1 MMNSPI
7 KSYLEQYRRFKSIL
21 RIAKRIF
28 QFSKFLLPI
37 LILIV
42 FIEGIF
48 YNPISVRS
56 LLTAYLSVGVFS
68 LIVYIILE
76 WIFHRY
82 QFFGNSADD
91 TLANDIGQKYP
102 HIKDRLLNALQLD
115 AQIDTNLKGK
125 DLAEAAISQIRK
137 EVDLLPSKTTF
148 ESIPKRLKRDFS
160 YIFAGIILLFILT
173 FDFSTSSINR
183 LIQPNKHFDAPKPFT
198 LTSLSNHV
206 DALGGDTI
214 SVSIA
219 GFGNS
224 PDSIS
229 IIWNDRQG
237 EHKSTAHE
245 SGQVYTFTFPHIR
258 QNIIWYAQFE
268 NNKFFSSWDVIK
280 TNPDTIFVTDRPIIE
295 SVNFTIIPPSY
306 TGESVKNHPGNITN
320 LQLLSGSKVHIEAE
334 ASKLLDKAW
343 IHLTGAE
350 AKDFNIQGSSISNT
364 LTFNSSITGAL
375 YCKDKNDVENL
386 NPTHYRFNVYNDS
399 APDILVTSPEFE
411 FELDESNGFN
421 ITFQSS
427 DDYGF
432 SSAWIEYKL
441 IAPYY
446 LGTQDT
452 SIYKR
457 EIRELSTSVRS
468 QQVVHY
474 WDMNHLQPAP
484 EDEIHFTI
492 HIADNNTVTGPSVSV
507 TPAFIGRYPSIEDM
521 FKQLEEDQEQVEEYT
536 DEMVSDLED
545 VQDLVESLQLEMLKS
560 DEMSW
565 EQQQKAESAIQ
576 EMQEVFNQLE
586 DIQETVEQIQE
597 QAEKN
602 NLVSDK
608 LTEKFDKFQELL
620 DSIMTP
626 ELMAAMEKMQEAM
639 QNMDMQE
646 MLDALEDFDYDLEAF
661 EEQLDRFIDM
671 FEQAIAEQKMDEVI
685 KRLEQLTEEQ
695 QSITENI
702 KNEDNP
708 DLQDLASRERRQEEQ
723 FKGLEDAM
731 EAAAKAMEE
740 LSNDAAQ
747 QMANLKDSDLTQE
760 TKSDIK
766 SARKNMQNKN
776 KSESEKL
783 AEAAKENLDEM
794 LGKAKEIQEQ
804 FQEDTVD
811 EMMDAFLAVVR
822 NILYISQAQEKLVQF
837 TEALNSRN
845 PNLPIA
851 ASKQNKIKRE
861 NLQLMSQMLELSKKT
876 FYITPAISRALGRT
890 TVAMDKAIGE
900 LEQKQAVKSK
910 KAQKGALDGLN
921 ETAYLLLLAMEEMQK
936 SGSASGFE
944 SYMEQLEGMS
954 EKQKGINKG
963 TMQMGQMGMM
973 AQQQMMQGLQ
983 GQQEALQEALQEM
996 MKEMPGGDTP
1006 GSLSKAEQDM
1016 EEVINDFKRNQVTR
1030 KTMERQEQILSRM
1043 LDSQKSMTQ
1052 RDFSEKRKSSS
1063 GGEFNYD
1070 GPTGLPVDK
1079 GQRDLLLIN
1088 AMESAL
1094 QEGHPREYQ
1103 QMMKHYFRSLQEA
1116 SEQANE

>member
-1 MMNSPI
+1 MNSPI
-7 KSYLEQYRRFKSIL
+7 TSYLQAYRQWTAKL
-21 RIAKRIF
+21 RIVNSGV
-28 QFSKFLLPI
+28 QFVKFCLPLLTLII
-37 LILIV
+37 LM
-42 FIEGIF
+42 EAIF
-48 YNPISVRS
+48 YNSIQVRS
-56 LLTAYLSVGVFS
+56 HLMAYLLGGIFSVVGY
-68 LIVYIILE
+68 LILE
-76 WIFHRY
+76 WVLHRY
-82 QFFGNSADD
+82 QFFGNSTDD
-91 TLANDIGQKYP
+91 VLANEIGRVHP
-102 HIKDRLLNALQLD
+102 HIKDRLLNSLQLD
-115 AQIDTNLKGK
+115 AQIKTDPKGK
-125 DLAEAAISQIRK
+125 DLAEAAILQIRK
-137 EVDLLPSKTTF
+137 DVDTLPTQTIYA
-148 ESIPKRLKRDFS
+148 SIPQKLKREIS
-160 YIFAGIILLFILT
+160 YVMGGLSILFLLT
-173 FDFSTSSINR
+173 FSFSTAAINR
-183 LIQPNKHFDAPKPFT
+183 IIHPHQHFHAPVPFT

-206 DALGGDTI
+206 DVLGGDTI

-219 GFGNS
+219 GIGDL

-229 IIWNDRQG
+229 IVWNDKQG
-237 EHKSTAHE
+237 EHRATAHE
-245 SGQVYTFTFPHIR
+245 SGELYTFTFPNIR
-258 QNIIWYAQFE
+258 QNLVWHGQFE
-268 NNKFFSSWDVIK
+268 NDRFFSPWNVIK
-280 TNPDTIFVTDRPIIE
+280 TNSDTIFVTDRPIIE

-306 TGESVKNHPGNITN
+306 TGESASSHPGNITN
-320 LQLLSGSKVHIEAE
+320 LQLLAGSKVQIQAT
-334 ASKLLDKAW
+334 ASKPLQKAW
-343 IHLTGAE
+343 IHLEGAGE
-350 AKDFNIQGSSISNT
+350 RKFNLRGTSMESTLTLGSSV
-364 LTFNSSITGAL
+364 TGAL
-375 YCKDKNDVENL
+375 FCKDENGVENL
-386 NPTHYRFNVYNDS
+386 NPTYYRFNVYHDS

-421 ITFQSS
+421 ITFQTS

-446 LGTQDT
+446 LGAQDT
-452 SIYKR
+452 SIHRR

-492 HIADNNTVTGPSVSV
+492 HIADNNTVTGPSIST
-507 TPAFIGRYPSIEDM
+507 TPLFIGRYPSIEDM
-521 FKQLEEDQEQVEEYT
+521 FKQLEAEEEQVEAYA
-536 DEMVSDLED
+536 DEMASDLED

-565 EQQQKAESAIQ
+565 EQQQKAEETIQ
-576 EMQEVFNQLE
+576 QMQEVFNQLE
-586 DIQETVEQIQE
+586 DIQETVQKMQE

-620 DSIMTP
+620 ESIMTP

-639 QNMDMQE
+639 QNMDMKE

-671 FEQAIAEQKMDEVI
+671 FEQAIAEQKMDEVV

-695 QSITENI
+695 QAITEELKTDPSANMQ
-702 KNEDNP
+702 E
-708 DLQDLASRERRQEEQ
+708 LASRERRQEEQ

-731 EAAAKAMEE
+731 EAAAKAMKE
-740 LSNDAAQ
+740 LSDEAAQ
-747 QMANLKDSDLTQE
+747 QMAELKDSELTQE
-760 TKSDIK
+760 TKSEIN
-766 SARKNMQNKN
+766 SARKDMQNDDKDA
-776 KSESEKL
+776 SDESAESAKEKL
-783 AEAAKENLDEM
+783 EEM
-794 LGKAKEIQEQ
+794 LAKAKEIQQQ

-822 NILYISQAQEKLVQF
+822 NILYISQAQEKLVSY
-837 TEALNSRN
+837 TETLNSRN

-890 TVAMDKAIGE
+890 TVAMDRAIGE
-900 LEQKQAVKSK
+900 LEQKQTVKSK

-921 ETAYLLLLAMEEMQK
+921 ETAYLLLLAMEEMQA

-954 EKQKGINKG
+954 EQQKGINKG

-983 GQQEALQEALQEM
+983 GQQEALQQALQEM

-1006 GSLSKAEQDM
+1006 GGLSKAEQDM

-1052 RDFSEKRKSSS
+1052 RDFSEKRKSKS
-1063 GGEFNYD
+1063 GGEFDYD
-1070 GPTGLPVDK
+1070 GPTGLPSDK
-1079 GQRDLLLIN
+1079 GQRDLFLIN

-1094 QEGHPREYQ
+1094 QEGHSREYQ
-1103 QMMKHYFRSLQEA
+1103 QMMKHYFRGLQEA
-1116 SEQANE
+1116 SEKADE

>member
-1 MMNSPI
+1 MNSPI
-7 KSYLEQYRRFKSIL
+7 KSYLEEYRL
-21 RIAKRIF
+21 RKAKLGIAKSSI
-28 QFSKFLLPI
+28 QFSKFVFPLLA
-37 LILIV
+37 LIV
-42 FIEGIF
+42 SMEVIF
-48 YNPISVRS
+48 YNSIPVRS
-56 LLTAYLSVGVFS
+56 HLTAYLLGGGCS
-68 LIVYIILE
+68 LIGYIILE
-76 WIFHRY
+76 WALHRY
-82 QFFGNSADD
+82 QFFGNSTDGI
-91 TLANDIGQKYP
+91 LANDIGEKHP

-115 AQIDTNLKGK
+115 LQIKTDPKGK
-125 DLAEAAISQIRK
+125 DLAEVAILQIRK
-137 EVDLLPSKTTF
+137 EVDLLPAQTIF
-148 ESIPKRLKRDFS
+148 GSIPQKLKREFS
-160 YIFAGIILLFILT
+160 YLFGGLTLLFLLT
-173 FDFSTSSINR
+173 FNFSTSAINR
-183 LIQPNKHFDAPKPFT
+183 LMHPNQHFDAPIPFT

-206 DALGGDTI
+206 DVLGGDTI

-219 GFGNS
+219 GFGNF

-237 EHKSTAHE
+237 EHRAIAHE
-245 SGQVYTFTFPHIR
+245 SGEIYTFTFPHIR
-258 QNIIWYAQFE
+258 QNVVWHGQFE
-268 NNKFFSSWDVIK
+268 NDKFFSSWDVIK
-280 TNPDTIFVTDRPIIE
+280 TNSDTIFVTDRPIIE
-295 SVNFTIIPPSY
+295 SVSFTIIPPPY
-306 TGESVKNHPGNITN
+306 TGESAKTHPGNITN
-320 LQLLSGSKVHIEAE
+320 LQLLSGSKVHIQAE
-334 ASKLLDKAW
+334 ASKPLQKAW
-343 IHLTGAE
+343 IHLEGAGE
-350 AKDFNIQGSSISNT
+350 KDFNIQRTSISNT
-364 LTFNSSITGAL
+364 LTFSSSVTGAL
-375 YCKDKNDVENL
+375 FCKDENGVENL
-386 NPTHYRFNVYNDS
+386 NPTHYRFNVYHDS

-421 ITFQSS
+421 ITFQTS

-446 LGTQDT
+446 LGGQDT
-452 SIYKR
+452 SVYKR
-457 EIRELSTSVRS
+457 EITELSTSVRS

-492 HIADNNTVTGPSVSV
+492 HIADNNTVTGPSISI
-507 TPAFIGRYPSIEDM
+507 TPPFVGRYPSIEDM
-521 FKQLEEDQEQVEEYT
+521 FKQLEEDEAQVEAYT
-536 DEMVSDLED
+536 DEMVSDLDD

-565 EQQQKAESAIQ
+565 EQQQKAEETIQ
-576 EMQEVFNQLE
+576 QMQEVFNQLE
-586 DIQETVEQIQE
+586 DIQETVQKIQE
-597 QAEKN
+597 QTEKN

-620 DSIMTP
+620 DSIMSP

-685 KRLEQLTEEQ
+685 KRLEQLTKEQ
-695 QSITENI
+695 QAITENLT
-702 KNEDNP
+702 NEPNA
-708 DLQDLASRERRQEEQ
+708 DLQELASRERRQEEQ

-731 EAAAKAMEE
+731 ETAAKAMEE
-740 LSNDAAQ
+740 LSDEAAQ
-747 QMANLKDSDLTQE
+747 QMADLKNSELTQE
-760 TKSDIK
+760 TKSGIN
-766 SARKNMQNKN
+766 SARKNMQNDDKDA
-776 KSESEKL
+776 SEDAAQS
-783 AEAAKENLDEM
+783 AKEKLDEM
-794 LGKAKEIQEQ
+794 LAKAKEIQEQ

-822 NILYISQAQEKLVQF
+822 NILYISQAQEKLVEF
-837 TEALNSRN
+837 TETLNSRN

-851 ASKQNKIKRE
+851 ASQQNKIKRE

-890 TVAMDKAIGE
+890 TVAMDRAIGE
-900 LEQKQAVKSK
+900 LEQKQTVKSK

-954 EKQKGINKG
+954 EQQKGINKG

-983 GQQEALQEALQEM
+983 GQQEALQQALQEM

-1052 RDFSEKRKSSS
+1052 RDFSEKRKSKT
-1063 GGEFNYD
+1063 GNEFSYD
-1070 GPTGLPVDK
+1070 GPTGLPADK
-1079 GQRDLLLIN
+1079 GQRDLFLIN
-1088 AMESAL
+1088 AMEAAL
-1094 QEGHPREYQ
+1094 QEGHSREYQ
-1103 QMMKHYFRSLQEA
+1103 QMMKHYFRGLQEA
-1116 SEQANE
+1116 SEQTSE

>member
-1 MMNSPI
+1 MKNSPI
-7 KSYLEQYRRFKSIL
+7 KSYLEQYRRFKAKLGIIKSSI
-21 RIAKRIF
+21 
-28 QFSKFLLPI
+28 QFSKFLFPLL
-37 LILIV
+37 LIITS
-42 FIEGIF
+42 IEGIF
-48 YNPISVRS
+48 YNPISIRKHLTEY
-56 LLTAYLSVGVFS
+56 LLIGMFS
-68 LIVYIILE
+68 IIGYIILE
-76 WIFHRY
+76 WMLHRY
-82 QFFGNSADD
+82 QFFGNSTDD
-91 TLANDIGQKYP
+91 MLANDIGKEYP
-102 HIKDRLLNALQLD
+102 NIKDRLLNALQLD
-115 AQIDTNLKGK
+115 VQMSTEPKGK
-125 DLAEAAISQIRK
+125 DLAEAAILQIRK
-137 EVDLLPSKTTF
+137 EVDLLPSQTIF
-148 ESIPKRLKRDFS
+148 ESIPQRLKRDFS
-160 YIFAGIILLFILT
+160 YLFGGIILLFMLT
-173 FDFSTSSINR
+173 FNFSISSINR
-183 LIQPNKHFDAPKPFT
+183 LMQPNKHFDAPIPFT
-198 LTSLSNHV
+198 ITSLSNHIN
-206 DALGGDTI
+206 ALGGDTI

-219 GFGNS
+219 GFGNF

-229 IIWNDRQG
+229 IIWNDKQG
-237 EHKSTAHE
+237 EHQATAHE
-245 SGQVYTFTFPHIR
+245 SGQVYTFTFPQIR
-258 QNIIWYAQFE
+258 QNIIWHAQYE

-280 TNPDTIFVTDRPIIE
+280 TNSDTIFVTDRPIIE
-295 SVNFTIIPPSY
+295 SVDFTIIPPPY
-306 TGESVKNHPGNITN
+306 TQESAKNHPGNITN
-320 LQLLSGSKVHIEAE
+320 LQLLSGSKVHIQAE
-334 ASKLLDKAW
+334 ATKPLEKAW
-343 IHLTGAE
+343 IHLKGAE
-350 AKDFNIQGSSISNT
+350 KKYFNIQRSSISNT
-364 LTFNSSITGAL
+364 LTFNSSVTGAI
-375 YCKDKNDVENL
+375 YCKDKNSVENL
-386 NPTHYRFNVYNDS
+386 NPTHYRFNIYHDS
-399 APDILVTSPEFE
+399 GPDILVTSPEFE

-421 ITFQSS
+421 ITFQTS

-432 SSAWIEYKL
+432 SAAWIEYKL
-441 IAPYY
+441 VAPYY
-446 LGTQDT
+446 LNKQDT

-492 HIADNNTVTGPSVSV
+492 HIADNNTVTGPSISV
-507 TPAFIGRYPSIEDM
+507 TPTFIGRYPSIEDM
-521 FKQLEEDQEQVEEYT
+521 FKQLEEDEAQIEQYT

-565 EQQQKAESAIQ
+565 EQEQKAEQAIQ

-586 DIQETVEQIQE
+586 DIQETVQQIQE

-602 NLVSDK
+602 NLISDK

-626 ELMAAMEKMQEAM
+626 ELMAAMDKMQEAM

-685 KRLEQLTEEQ
+685 KRLEYLTEEQ
-695 QSITENI
+695 QSITKSI
-702 KNEDNP
+702 KNEENP
-708 DLQDLASRERRQEEQ
+708 DLQVLASRERRQEEQ

-731 EAAAKAMEE
+731 EAATKAMEE
-740 LSNDAAQ
+740 LSDDAAQ
-747 QMANLKDSDLTQE
+747 QMADLKDSDLTQK
-760 TKSDIK
+760 TKSEIK
-766 SARKNMQNKN
+766 SARKNMQNEN
-776 KSESEKL
+776 KSKSQEL
-783 AEAAKENLDEM
+783 AETAKENLDEM
-794 LGKAKEIQEQ
+794 LTKAKEIQEQ

-822 NILYISQAQEKLVQF
+822 NILYISQAQEKLVEF
-837 TEALNSRN
+837 TETLNSRN

-900 LEQKQAVKSK
+900 LEQKQTVKSK

-973 AQQQMMQGLQ
+973 AQQEMMQGLQ
-983 GQQEALQEALQEM
+983 GQQEALQKALQEM
-996 MKEMPGGDTP
+996 MKEIPGGDTP

-1043 LDSQKSMTQ
+1043 LDSHKSMTQ
-1052 RDFSEKRKSSS
+1052 RGFSEKRKSNA
-1063 GGEFNYD
+1063 GGEFTYD
-1070 GPTGLPVDK
+1070 GPTGLPIDK

-1103 QMMKHYFRSLQEA
+1103 QMMKHYFRSLQQA

>member
-1 MMNSPI
+1 MNSPI
-7 KSYLEQYRRFKSIL
+7 TSYLQAYRQWTAKL
-21 RIAKRIF
+21 RIVNSGV
-28 QFSKFLLPI
+28 QFVKFCLPLLTLII
-37 LILIV
+37 LM
-42 FIEGIF
+42 EAIF
-48 YNPISVRS
+48 YNSIQVRS
-56 LLTAYLSVGVFS
+56 HLMAYLLGGIFSVVGY
-68 LIVYIILE
+68 LILE
-76 WIFHRY
+76 WVLHRY
-82 QFFGNSADD
+82 QFFGNSTDD
-91 TLANDIGQKYP
+91 VLANEIGRVHP

-115 AQIDTNLKGK
+115 AQIKTDPKGK
-125 DLAEAAISQIRK
+125 DLAEAAILQIRK
-137 EVDLLPSKTTF
+137 DVDTLPTQTIYA
-148 ESIPKRLKRDFS
+148 SIPQKLKREIS
-160 YIFAGIILLFILT
+160 YVMGGLSILFLLT
-173 FDFSTSSINR
+173 FSFSTAAINR
-183 LIQPNKHFDAPKPFT
+183 IIHPHQHFHAPVPFT

-206 DALGGDTI
+206 DILGGDTI

-219 GFGNS
+219 GIGDL

-229 IIWNDRQG
+229 IVWNDKQG
-237 EHKSTAHE
+237 EHRATAHE
-245 SGQVYTFTFPHIR
+245 SGELYTFTFPNIR
-258 QNIIWYAQFE
+258 QNLVWHGQFE
-268 NNKFFSSWDVIK
+268 NDRFFSPWNVIK
-280 TNPDTIFVTDRPIIE
+280 TNSDTIFVTDRPIIE

-306 TGESVKNHPGNITN
+306 TGESASSHPGNITN
-320 LQLLSGSKVHIEAE
+320 LQLLAGSKVQIQAT
-334 ASKLLDKAW
+334 ASKPLQKAW
-343 IHLTGAE
+343 IHLEGAGE
-350 AKDFNIQGSSISNT
+350 RKFNLRGTSMESTLTLGSSV
-364 LTFNSSITGAL
+364 TGAL
-375 YCKDKNDVENL
+375 FCKDENGVENL
-386 NPTHYRFNVYNDS
+386 NPTYYRFNVYHDS

-421 ITFQSS
+421 ITFQTS

-446 LGTQDT
+446 LGAQDT
-452 SIYKR
+452 SIHRR

-492 HIADNNTVTGPSVSV
+492 HIADNNTVTGPSIST
-507 TPAFIGRYPSIEDM
+507 TPLFIGRYPSIEDM
-521 FKQLEEDQEQVEEYT
+521 FKQLEAEEEQVEAYA
-536 DEMVSDLED
+536 DEMASDLED

-565 EQQQKAESAIQ
+565 EQQQKAEETIQ
-576 EMQEVFNQLE
+576 QMQEVFNQLE
-586 DIQETVEQIQE
+586 DIQETVQKMQE

-620 DSIMTP
+620 ESIMTP

-639 QNMDMQE
+639 QNMDMKE

-671 FEQAIAEQKMDEVI
+671 FEQAIAEQKMDEVV

-695 QSITENI
+695 QAITEELKTDPSANMQ
-702 KNEDNP
+702 E
-708 DLQDLASRERRQEEQ
+708 LASRERRQEEQ

-731 EAAAKAMEE
+731 EAAAKAMKE
-740 LSNDAAQ
+740 LSDEAAQ
-747 QMANLKDSDLTQE
+747 QMAELKDSELTQE
-760 TKSDIK
+760 TKSEIN
-766 SARKNMQNKN
+766 SARKDMQNDDKDA
-776 KSESEKL
+776 SDESAESAKEKL
-783 AEAAKENLDEM
+783 EEM
-794 LGKAKEIQEQ
+794 LAKAKEIQQQ

-822 NILYISQAQEKLVQF
+822 NILYISQAQEKLVSY
-837 TEALNSRN
+837 TETLNSRN

-890 TVAMDKAIGE
+890 TVAMDRAIGE
-900 LEQKQAVKSK
+900 LEQKQTVKSK

-921 ETAYLLLLAMEEMQK
+921 ETAYLLLLAMEEMQA

-954 EKQKGINKG
+954 EQQKGINKG

-983 GQQEALQEALQEM
+983 GQQEALQQALQEM

-1006 GSLSKAEQDM
+1006 GGLSKAEQDM

-1052 RDFSEKRKSSS
+1052 RDFSEKRKSKS
-1063 GGEFNYD
+1063 GAEFDYD
-1070 GPTGLPVDK
+1070 GPTGLPSDK
-1079 GQRDLLLIN
+1079 GQRDLFLIN

-1094 QEGHPREYQ
+1094 QEGHSREYQ
-1103 QMMKHYFRSLQEA
+1103 QMMKHYFRGLQEA
-1116 SEQANE
+1116 SEKADE